1 MKYLPALM
9 GGALMLLA
17 PNARAGVQGWLDF
30 GTEAPGESTDAGHVG
45 WAAVETLSSTHDA
58 GGAKLI
64 FHRKVD
70 KASPRLMDACAK
82 GKHFAEVKLD
92 VAKTV
97 QGQPVNYWEL
107 TLKEVVVSAYNSGS
121 DASGG
126 ATEDLTLEWKS
137 LVFTYRVFPGGAPPY
152 ATTTIVSPDTDG
164 DGLPDAY
171 EESVGLDSAVSNLD
185 LDADNDG
192 IPDIVE
198 YRLGTHPNDP
208 TSFFTAI
215 ASVATP
221 DTGDLQIKWPSVA
234 GEEYQI
240 EFSPDL
246 GAAFSPVA
254 SVTATSG
261 ETTYAVARTL
271 HAGFFRVSK
280 TLP

>member
-1 MKYLPALM
+1 M
-9 GGALMLLA
+9 GGALMLVA
-17 PNARAGVQGWLDF
+17 PHARAGVQGWLDF
-30 GTEAPGESTDAGHVG
+30 GTEAPGESTDVGHEG

-64 FHRKVD
+64 LHRKVD
-70 KASPRLMDACAK
+70 KASPLLMDACAK
-82 GKHFAEVKLD
+82 GKHFTEVKLD

-97 QGQPVNYWEL
+97 QGKPVNYWEL
-107 TLKEVVVSAYNSGS
+107 TFKEVIVSAYSSSS

-126 ATEDLTLEWKS
+126 ATEDLTLKWKS

-152 ATTTIVSPDTDG
+152 ATTTIVSPDTDS

-171 EESVGLDSAVSNLD
+171 EQSVGLNGAVSNLN
-185 LDADNDG
+185 LDSDNDG
-192 IPDIVE
+192 VPDTVE
-198 YRLGTHPNDP
+198 YRLGTHPSDP

-221 DTGDLQIKWPSVA
+221 DTGDLHLKWPSVA

-240 EFSPDL
+240 EYSQDL
-246 GAAFSPVA
+246 GTAFSPVA

-261 ETTYAVARTL
+261 ETTYAVPRTL